1 MAAYKIIDVEG
12 IGPVYAEK
20 LLAAGI
26 TDTDILLEK
35 CGKPAGRKALAEETG
50 ISPKL
55 ILTWTNHADLIRING
70 IGPQF
75 AELLEAAG
83 VDTVKELKH
92 RKPENLQPKLVE
104 INEEKNLVGRVPA
117 LKEVERM
124 IAEAAEHRRAAFAIV
139 LLHEVE
145 VRSALEVDQV
155 AGVDDVVVVEL
166 GPCDGIAKRLLLP
179 TAERAYAPLGNLPF
193 PFALVGIRRG
203 EVRVGD
209 VQDRERL

>member
-20 LLAAGI
+20 LLAVGI
-26 TDTDILLEK
+26 NDTDILLEK
-35 CGKPAGRKALAEETG
+35 CAKPAGRKALADETG

-92 RKPENLQPKLVE
+92 RKPENLQPKLEE
-104 INEEKNLVGRVPA
+104 INAEKN
-117 LKEVERM
+117 
-124 IAEAAEHRRAAFAIV
+124 
-139 LLHEVE
+139 
-145 VRSALEVDQV
+145 
-155 AGVDDVVVVEL
+155 
-166 GPCDGIAKRLLLP
+166 
-179 TAERAYAPLGNLPF
+179 
-193 PFALVGIRRG
+193 
-203 EVRVGD
+203 
-209 VQDRERL
+209 